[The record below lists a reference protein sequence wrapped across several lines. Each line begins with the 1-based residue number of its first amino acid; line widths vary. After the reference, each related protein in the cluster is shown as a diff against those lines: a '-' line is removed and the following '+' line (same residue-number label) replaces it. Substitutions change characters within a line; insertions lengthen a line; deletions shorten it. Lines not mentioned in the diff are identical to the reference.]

1 MPYIQKHKEKKMT
14 IKQGVKEKPKLSL
27 LALISFVASFLIA
40 RTFTTL
46 NPTIILVTGGY
57 HIHHF
62 WYGLALLAIG
72 GWIGISYQSE
82 KTDRLAAILFG
93 AGGGLVGDEVGILL
107 TFSAHAY
114 WAEFSYT
121 FVIVFL
127 AIVSILTLI
136 SRYQKS
142 IFEEF
147 AHFSRKNTSLYFGIF
162 LVAISTAFLLETTD
176 NIILMT
182 FFGVLVAIACLIIL
196 SYFFSNF
203 KKEENDKKVIIIPI
217 HFYAH
222 RFKSFS

>member
-1 MPYIQKHKEKKMT
+1 MT

-62 WYGLALLAIG
+62 WYGLALLTVG

-82 KTDRLAAILFG
+82 KIDRLAAILFG
-93 AGGGLVGDEVGILL
+93 SGGGLVGDEVGILL
-107 TFSAHAY
+107 TFSSHAY
-114 WAEFSYT
+114 WADFSYT

-127 AIVSILTLI
+127 AVVSILILI
-136 SRYQKS
+136 SRYQKP

-147 AHFSRKNTSLYFGIF
+147 AYFSRKNTSLYFGIF
-162 LVAISTAFLLETTD
+162 LVAISTAFLLETAD

-182 FFGVLVAIACLIIL
+182 FFGILAAIGCLIIL
-196 SYFFSNF
+196 TYFISNF
-203 KKEENDKKVIIIPI
+203 KKEEDKKVIIVPI
-217 HFYAH
+217 HLLGSYIRKFV
-222 RFKSFS
+222 